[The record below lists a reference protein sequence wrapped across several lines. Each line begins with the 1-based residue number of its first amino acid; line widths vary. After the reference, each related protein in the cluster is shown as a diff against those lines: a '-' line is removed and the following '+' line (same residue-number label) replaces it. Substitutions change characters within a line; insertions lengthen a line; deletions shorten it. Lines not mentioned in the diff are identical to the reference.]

1 MCFSNPKGLLFQ
13 QYQFSH
19 VFPNYTG
26 VSKKCPG
33 RGRNVTSAKQCCC
46 VMPYGRMRVPV
57 AERYVV
63 ANCNALFILLYMV
76 HFWHGLHRMRQA
88 QCNSTSSVC
97 LSICLSHS
105 PAAAARG
112 GFAAVGTAGGWYGSI
127 AARCVCSRR
136 GCLSIH
142 IHSSTAVSNKCE
154 QCHVYSHSRKLNTD
168 LLISETA
175 ITSTQRGPT
184 IVWRCQ
190 DKSCCCCYG
199 DVRTGTTSCR
209 GTCSWAGERT
219 LRTPRPPYASE
230 LSVLPTHPVAHHAP
244 ALPAAVQPTNI
255 SFRIMFH
262 MDSIKV
268 TFVIKLLQ

>member
-1 MCFSNPKGLLFQ
+1 
-13 QYQFSH
+13 
-19 VFPNYTG
+19 
-26 VSKKCPG
+26 
-33 RGRNVTSAKQCCC
+33 
-46 VMPYGRMRVPV
+46 MPYGRTRVPV

-76 HFWHGLHRMRQA
+76 HFWHGSHRMRQA
-88 QCNSTSSVC
+88 QCNGTSSVC

-112 GFAAVGTAGGWYGSI
+112 GFPAVGTAGGWYGSI

-142 IHSSTAVSNKCE
+142 IHSSTAVSSKCE

-184 IVWRCQ
+184 IQ
-190 DKSCCCCYG
+190 SG
-199 DVRTGTTSCR
+199 DVKIKAAAAAMVMSELVPLLVAVLVLELVSGLWELL
-209 GTCSWAGERT
+209 G
-219 LRTPRPPYASE
+219 LRTHLSCPFFQLTQSLTTLQRCLQPFSQWTSAS
-230 LSVLPTHPVAHHAP
+230 V
-244 ALPAAVQPTNI
+244 
-255 SFRIMFH
+255 
-262 MDSIKV
+262 
-268 TFVIKLLQ
+268 